1 MYVIYDSITESLIGP
16 FNDYDSAQMFM
27 LQAEDIVTNLGQA
40 DLSIEYISEP
50 QEWAIDNSVS
60 LEAVL

>member
-40 DLSIEYISEP
+40 DLSIEYISET